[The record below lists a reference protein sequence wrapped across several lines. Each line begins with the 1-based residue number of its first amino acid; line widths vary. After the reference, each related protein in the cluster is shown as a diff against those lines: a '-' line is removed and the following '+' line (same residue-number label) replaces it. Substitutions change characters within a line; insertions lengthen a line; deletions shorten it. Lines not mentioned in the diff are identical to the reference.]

1 MWISKQKEYQMVPDT
16 NTAKKDVHCAVFFWI
31 FKVHDVHVV
40 VLFWEPNQGI
50 RDCEKRRTIVLDED
64 DMKKLCII
72 QAQLLKKPTQSVS
85 FSSVIADVLRKE
97 L

>member
-1 MWISKQKEYQMVPDT
+1 
-16 NTAKKDVHCAVFFWI
+16 
-31 FKVHDVHVV
+31 
-40 VLFWEPNQGI
+40 
-50 RDCEKRRTIVLDED
+50 VLDED